1 MADTPVAAIAP
12 QKKDP
17 LITPAASISAGFLP
31 WCIAT
36 PMIRILLGP
45 GLAAP
50 TL

>member
-1 MADTPVAAIAP
+1 MAETLVAAIDP
-12 QKKDP
+12 QKKEP

-31 WCIAT
+31 WCMAT

-50 TL
+50 TM

>member
-1 MADTPVAAIAP
+1 MADTPVAAIEP
-12 QKKDP
+12 QKKEP
-17 LITPAASISAGFLP
+17 LITPAANSNAGLRP

-50 TL
+50 TM